1 MTKDN
6 TCLSGKVTENSA
18 LDLKRLYFFDSR
30 NILKFEIIAFS
41 DFAHLIML
49 FIGIA
54 VLGMIISFL
63 VTKFRGNKLTEQ
75 RALETVWTLAPC
87 VVLILLAF
95 PRLSLLYVR
104 DSPGG
109 VSKHLRV
116 VGRQWYWTYD
126 IGGGAFDSY
135 IDTSGYRLLDVDL
148 APVIKTGVKTQA
160 LISRG
165 DVLHRWAVPALGVKV
180 DAVPG
185 RINRTIVDRQLVG
198 KVYGQCSE
206 ICGANHSFIPIVLER
221 II

>member
-1 MTKDN
+1 M
-6 TCLSGKVTENSA
+6 
-18 LDLKRLYFFDSR
+18 
-30 NILKFEIIAFS
+30 IAFS

-49 FIGIA
+49 FIGIS
-54 VLGMIISFL
+54 VLGIIISFL

-87 VVLILLAF
+87 IVLVFLAI

-126 IGGGAFDSY
+126 IGGGTFDSY
-135 IDTSGYRLLDVDL
+135 IDSSGYRLLDVDL

-160 LISRG
+160 LVRRG

-185 RINRTIVDRQLVG
+185 RINRTIVNRQLVG